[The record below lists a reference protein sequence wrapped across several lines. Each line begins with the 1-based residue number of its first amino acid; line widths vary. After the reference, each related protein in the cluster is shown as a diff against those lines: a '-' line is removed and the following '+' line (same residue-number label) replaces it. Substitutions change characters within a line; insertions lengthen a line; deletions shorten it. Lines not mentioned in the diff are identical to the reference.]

1 MTFLSRR
8 DLLRYSGAGAAALT
22 AGRTLLVAAPAAA
35 STSSGASAGAVGSGG
50 PVVAHVRPTTAAQ
63 RLLMAQLD
71 DTHTTFDDG
80 TVEVLLWDG
89 DAARLDAVGM
99 DYELV
104 PTARDTGVARPGG
117 LQPQPGE
124 TDGEYR
130 LGSAVYEADLR
141 ALVAAHEGTGR
152 VRLLEMPTASL
163 LGKTVYGVEIATDV
177 ANDDGRPVVMHD
189 GMHHCREWPAGE
201 MPMMWA
207 HELLENYDSDPV
219 IASIVDNARTIIL
232 PLVNPDGFDRTVE
245 AAAITGQTSDNDI
258 LLGFPL
264 AVTGKGDMWRKNV
277 RALSNEG
284 PLEVTGPIVGG
295 SPVGA
300 SQPDAYGID
309 LNRNYP
315 FHWGDESGSSSIPE
329 SQTYRGTQPFSEP
342 ETHNVRDLVRSHLP
356 ITHITHHT
364 SGQQMLIPWGRE
376 PREIRSPDWPVM
388 SRIAREMRDG
398 FVHEGTR
405 FEGNGYDPI
414 QAFNLYPTSGTSR
427 DWGHAATRTIIYT
440 FEHGTE
446 FHGAY
451 SGTIP
456 AMYEQNRGA
465 FVRHS
470 LAAIDETVHARIS
483 GEGPAGGT
491 VEVYKAFQTPTNLQ
505 LSGTPVISVGGL
517 PEVEDPTGDL
527 LRPTL
532 VDEELRRTVR
542 IGQNGAFDL
551 RVPPSSR
558 PFLLNEKQL
567 DDFEVGDTEPYTVTV
582 RDAAGDVVY
591 VSSVTI
597 ERGFHAEIGEDVP
610 SVVATGVIDTNPT
623 PGQWPVPGPE

>member
-22 AGRTLLVAAPAAA
+22 AGRSLLAAAPAAA
-35 STSSGASAGAVGSGG
+35 STSGVSAGSVG

-104 PTARDTGVARPGG
+104 PTAADAGVARPAG
-117 LQPQPGE
+117 LRPQPGE

-130 LGSAVYEADLR
+130 LGSTVYEADLK
-141 ALVAAHEGTGR
+141 ALVAAHEATGR
-152 VRLLEMPTASL
+152 VRLLEMPTTSL

-258 LLGFPL
+258 FLGFPL

-277 RALSNEG
+277 RALTNEG

-342 ETHNVRDLVRSHLP
+342 ETHNVRDLVRSNLP

-388 SRIAREMRDG
+388 SRIAQEMRDG

-446 FHGAY
+446 FHGTY

-542 IGQNGAFDL
+542 IGQDGAFDL

-610 SVVATGVIDTNPT
+610 SVVATGVIDTSPT

>member
-22 AGRTLLVAAPAAA
+22 AGRTLLAAAPAAA
-35 STSSGASAGAVGSGG
+35 STSSGAGVAAAAAG

-104 PTARDTGVARPGG
+104 PTAADAGVARPAG
-117 LQPQPGE
+117 LRPQPGE

-130 LGSAVYEADLR
+130 LGSAVYEADLK
-141 ALVAAHEGTGR
+141 ALVEAHEATGR
-152 VRLLEMPTASL
+152 VRLLTMPTTSL

-245 AAAITGQTSDNDI
+245 AAAITGQTSDDD
-258 LLGFPL
+258 LFLGFPL
-264 AVTGKGDMWRKNV
+264 ALTGKGDMWRKNV
-277 RALSNEG
+277 RALTNEG

-376 PREIRSPDWPVM
+376 PREIRSPDWPHM

-398 FVHEGTR
+398 FTHEGT
-405 FEGNGYDPI
+405 FYEGNGYDPI

-446 FHGAY
+446 FHGSY
-451 SGTIP
+451 PGTIP

-470 LAAIDETVHARIS
+470 LAAIDETVHARIT

-505 LSGTPVISVGGL
+505 LSGTPVISIGGL

-542 IGQNGAFDL
+542 IGQDGTFDL

-558 PFLLNEKQL
+558 PYLLNEKQL
-567 DDFEVGDTEPYTVTV
+567 DDFEIGDTEPYTVTV

-597 ERGFHAEIGEDVP
+597 ERGFHAEIGEDVS
-610 SVVATGVIDTNPT
+610 SVVATGVIDTSPT